1 MSVFPLID
9 EGTAHGDV
17 ARVFAEFRRTKAT
30 AFVPN
35 FFKTL
40 AHAPAAMEGTWN
52 VYRDVCNR
60 GLLPTA
66 LKEMVF
72 VAISAARNCQ
82 YCTTAHLAFCALLG
96 VDGATLAVLDTNIDA
111 IEPQRTREVIRF
123 AVRCATE
130 PGSLT
135 PADYE
140 GLRSQGITDAE
151 LVELV
156 AMAAFSVYATIV
168 ADALKV
174 DIDTG
179 FHAILQEAKDAG
191 LHS

>member
-1 MSVFPLID
+1 
-9 EGTAHGDV
+9 
-17 ARVFAEFRRTKAT
+17 
-30 AFVPN
+30 
-35 FFKTL
+35 
-40 AHAPAAMEGTWN
+40 
-52 VYRDVCNR
+52 
-60 GLLPTA
+60 
-66 LKEMVF
+66 
-72 VAISAARNCQ
+72 
-82 YCTTAHLAFCALLG
+82 LAFCALLG
-96 VDGATLAVLDTNIDA
+96 VDAATLALLDTNIDA
-111 IEPQRTREVIRF
+111 IEPQRTREVLRF
-123 AVRCATE
+123 AVHCATN

-140 GLRSQGITDAE
+140 VLRSQGITEAE

-191 LHS
+191 LHP

>member
-9 EGTAHGDV
+9 EVTAQGDV
-17 ARVFAEFRRTKAT
+17 ARVFAEFRRTKGT

-40 AHAPAAMEGTWN
+40 AHAPAALEGTWN
-52 VYRDVCNR
+52 VNRDVGNR

-96 VDGATLAVLDTNIDA
+96 VDAATLSLVDTNIDA
-111 IEPQRTREVIRF
+111 IEPQRTREVLRF
-123 AVRCATE
+123 AVHCATN

-140 GLRSQGITDAE
+140 VLRSHGITEAE

-168 ADALKV
+168 ADVLKV

-191 LHS
+191 ANS

>member
-1 MSVFPLID
+1 MSIFPLID
-9 EGTAHGDV
+9 DGTAEGDV

-35 FFKTL
+35 CFQTL

-52 VYRDVCNR
+52 VYRDVGNR

-72 VAISAARNCQ
+72 VAISAARHCQ
-82 YCTTAHLAFCALLG
+82 YGTTAHLACCALLG
-96 VDGATLAVLDTNIDA
+96 VDAVTLALLDTNIDA
-111 IEPQRTREVIRF
+111 IEPPRTREVIRF
-123 AVRCATE
+123 AVHCATD
-130 PGSLT
+130 PGSVP

-140 GLRSQGITDAE
+140 GLRSQGMTDAE
-151 LVELV
+151 LVALV

-191 LHS
+191 PHP

>member
-9 EGTAHGDV
+9 EVTAQGDV
-17 ARVFAEFRRTKAT
+17 ARVFAEFRRTKGT

-52 VYRDVCNR
+52 VYRDVGNR

-96 VDGATLAVLDTNIDA
+96 VDAATLSLVDTNIDA
-111 IEPQRTREVIRF
+111 IEPQRTREVLRF
-123 AVRCATE
+123 AVHCATN

-140 GLRSQGITDAE
+140 VLRSHGITEAE

-156 AMAAFSVYATIV
+156 AMAAFSVYAIIV
-168 ADALKV
+168 ADVLKV

-191 LHS
+191 PHP

>member
-9 EGTAHGDV
+9 EVTAQGDV
-17 ARVFAEFRRTKAT
+17 ARVFAEFRRTKGT

-40 AHAPAAMEGTWN
+40 AHAPAALEGTWN
-52 VYRDVCNR
+52 VNRDVGNR

-96 VDGATLAVLDTNIDA
+96 VDAATLTLLDTNIDA
-111 IEPQRTREVIRF
+111 IEPQRTREVLRF
-123 AVRCATE
+123 AVHCATN

-135 PADYE
+135 LADYE
-140 GLRSQGITDAE
+140 VLRSHGITEAE

-191 LHS
+191 PHP

>member
-1 MSVFPLID
+1 MPIFPPID
-9 EGTAHGDV
+9 EGTAQGDV
-17 ARVFAEFRRTKAT
+17 ARVFAEFRRTKGT
-30 AFVPN
+30 PFVPN

-52 VYRDVCNR
+52 VYRDVGNQ
-60 GLLPTA
+60 GLLPTV
-66 LKEMVF
+66 LKEMLF

-96 VDGATLAVLDTNIDA
+96 VDAATLALLDTNLDA
-111 IEPQRTREVIRF
+111 IEPLRTRAVLRF
-123 AVRCATE
+123 AVHCATD

-135 PADYE
+135 AADYDV
-140 GLRSQGITDAE
+140 LRRQGITDAE
-151 LVELV
+151 RVEIV

-168 ADALKV
+168 ADALHV

-179 FHAILQEAKDAG
+179 FHLIVQEATDAG
-191 LHS
+191 AQP

>member
-9 EGTAHGDV
+9 EVTAQGDV
-17 ARVFAEFRRTKAT
+17 ARVFAEFLRTKGT

-40 AHAPAAMEGTWN
+40 AHAPAALEGTWN
-52 VYRDVCNR
+52 VNRDVGNR

-96 VDGATLAVLDTNIDA
+96 VDAATLSLVDTNIDA
-111 IEPQRTREVIRF
+111 IEPQRTREVLRF
-123 AVRCATE
+123 AVHCATN

-140 GLRSQGITDAE
+140 VLRSHGITEAE

-168 ADALKV
+168 ADVLKV

-191 LHS
+191 PHP